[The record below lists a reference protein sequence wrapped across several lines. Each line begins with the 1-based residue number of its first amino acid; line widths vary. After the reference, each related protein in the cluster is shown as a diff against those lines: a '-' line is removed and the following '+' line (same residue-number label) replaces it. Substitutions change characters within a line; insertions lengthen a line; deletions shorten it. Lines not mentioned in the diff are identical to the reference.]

1 MKEKKCIALQL
12 VESIGENPSI
22 TISSDVVYKL
32 HYEYLELEKQI
43 QRMYAQNTE
52 LMSNNKILT
61 EKIRTLKK
69 QLKELLN
76 K

>member
-1 MKEKKCIALQL
+1 MKEEKCIALQL

-32 HYEYLELEKQI
+32 HYEYLELEKKI

-52 LMSNNKILT
+52 LMSNNKLLVE
-61 EKIRTLKK
+61 EKKKIKK
-69 QLKELLN
+69 QIKELLN